1 MRYVGWTLGGLFLV
15 DGLVALFGK
24 QDFIKLLSEKMGK
37 KLPAPV
43 HKTLKRASSVNDT
56 AMAGMAINNVI
67 AGTGMVLVAT
77 LSGGRR

>member
-15 DGLVALFGK
+15 DGLLALIGK
-24 QDFIKLLSEKMGK
+24 QDFVKLISNTVGK

-43 HKTLKRASSVNDT
+43 TKTLKRAGSVNDT
-56 AMAGMAINNVI
+56 AMTGMAINNVI

-77 LSGGRR
+77 LAGGHK